1 MNLHAAHRHLAGDR
15 ARLAATM
22 RADLMPDL
30 PDEVLSAL
38 SMLLGDHVHASPSTL
53 GSALKVVHVGP
64 KPLDI
69 ARTEIGQRA
78 GKP

>member
-1 MNLHAAHRHLAGDR
+1 
-15 ARLAATM
+15 
-22 RADLMPDL
+22 MPDL